1 MVLKGRKEE
10 KKTERKY
17 WDEKFETLP
26 LPELQKFQ
34 LRKLKETVE
43 WVYERVPFYKRKFD
57 EAGVNPKAIKSLEDI
72 ARLPFTVKNDLRD
85 NYPFGLCAVPLR
97 EVVRV
102 HASSGTTGK
111 PITGPYTAED
121 LEQWTELMA
130 RNLWAAG
137 VRPDDI
143 AQNAYGHGLFTGGLG
158 FHQGLTRLGCTVV
171 PTSSGL
177 TERQITI
184 MKDFGVTTLCCTP
197 SYALTIAER
206 AAEMKVD
213 IRALPLRVGVFG
225 AEPWSTAM
233 RQEIEERMG
242 IRAQEAYGLT
252 ELCGPG
258 VGFDC
263 EVQDGIHINEDHFIA
278 EIVDPQTLEPLPM
291 GEKGEL
297 VFTALQRRAMP
308 MIRYRTK
315 DITRL
320 RREKCACGRTFVKM
334 DKIYGRSDDML
345 IISGVNVFPSQIESL
360 LLEIPE
366 VEPQYRLVVRKK
378 GYLDQLIV
386 QVEGR
391 KDIYEAGP
399 EKRLEVAA
407 RVMAHIR
414 GMMGIGVDVEIVEPK
429 FIARS
434 EGKALRVVD
443 ERPKQFR

>member
-1 MVLKGRKEE
+1 MPTKSREVKRASQ
-10 KKTERKY
+10 KY
-17 WDEKFETLP
+17 WDEKFESMP
-26 LPELQKFQ
+26 VAELQKFQ

-43 WVYERVPFYKRKFD
+43 WVYERVPFYRRTLD
-57 EAGVNPKAIKSLEDI
+57 EAGVKPKSIKALEDI
-72 ARLPFTVKNDLRD
+72 AKLPFTVKHDLRD
-85 NYPFGLCAVPLR
+85 NYPFGLCAVPLS

-121 LEQWTELMA
+121 LQQWTDCMA

-158 FHQGLTRLGCTVV
+158 FHQGLSRLGCTVV

-177 TERQITI
+177 TERQIML
-184 MKDFGVTTLCCTP
+184 MKDFGATALFSTP

-242 IRAQEAYGLT
+242 IKAHEAYGLT
-252 ELCGPG
+252 EIGGPG

-263 EVQDGIHINEDHFIA
+263 VAQDGIHLNEDHFLA
-278 EIVDPQTLEPLPM
+278 EIVDPQTLEPVPP
-291 GEKGEL
+291 GERGEL
-297 VFTALQRRAMP
+297 VFTSLQRRAMP
-308 MIRYRTK
+308 MLRYRTK

-320 RREKCACGRTFVKM
+320 RREKCRCGRTFIKM
-334 DKIYGRSDDML
+334 DKIFGRSDDML

-366 VEPQYRLVVRKK
+366 VEPQYRMVVRKK
-378 GYLDQLIV
+378 GYLDQLTV
-386 QVEGR
+386 QVEG
-391 KDIYEAGP
+391 KKEIYDAGP

-407 RVMAHIR
+407 KVMGHIK
-414 GMMGIGVDVEIVEPK
+414 GMMGISVDVEIVEAK
-429 FIARS
+429 FINRS

-443 ERPKQFR
+443 ERPKQLR